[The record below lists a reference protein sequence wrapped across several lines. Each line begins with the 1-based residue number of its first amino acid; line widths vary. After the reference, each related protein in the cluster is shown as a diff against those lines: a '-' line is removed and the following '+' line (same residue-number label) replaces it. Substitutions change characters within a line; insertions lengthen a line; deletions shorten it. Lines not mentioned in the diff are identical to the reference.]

1 LLHLLIIYG
10 LVRFYREN
18 AIMLKANYLY
28 VREHQIPLLD
38 VAINLKHKMLSL
50 FFLGAFF
57 YCMNQF
63 LYVMTVSNMAEEMV
77 ALGLHGKALARAEIV
92 NLISIA
98 FLMYILRARDWPQY
112 YSMDVYPFV
121 GGIPVL
127 NALQNNDLM
136 LDR

>member
-1 LLHLLIIYG
+1 
-10 LVRFYREN
+10 
-18 AIMLKANYLY
+18 
-28 VREHQIPLLD
+28 
-38 VAINLKHKMLSL
+38 
-50 FFLGAFF
+50 
-57 YCMNQF
+57 MNQF
-63 LYVMTVSNMAEEMV
+63 LYVMTVSNMAEEMI
-77 ALGLHGKALARAEIV
+77 AHGLHGQALARAEMA

-98 FLMYILRARDWPQY
+98 FLMYILRSRDWPQY